1 MVSKLLIFKQ
11 NMINN
16 LVLDILISFFFLY
29 LFHFLIITF
38 PAIQYSLIAFTYTFL
53 FLNYI
58 DDNYSLSNIKI
69 IKWLQL
75 AMFWYFIL
83 LILYLIY
90 YLLIFDVTIKIV
102 ECQPNLN
109 INVEHVANTD
119 KLGQNIENSAKAIS
133 QGLTNV
139 AAEAGAAGV
148 SAIIAHKTIQAA
160 VKAPTPAS
168 KLALTTLSVGATATT
183 YALAKATNKT
193 YNVSNP
199 VVNTSTTSTTTT
211 NTTTQTASSANDPNF
226 TASSLN
232 DYLDFNYL
240 IKLLDNED
248 AFYTILLSKFI
259 LTSCILMMLSILI
272 NNLIVKNW
280 VINKGYNLVDI
291 YIKNNSL
298 RKWILIYFKII
309 EKGGSSLITVTLILL
324 SIFMTI
330 NWYYDLSLL
339 YNYDKI
345 IKYIISNNS

>member
-38 PAIQYSLIAFTYTFL
+38 LAIQYSLIAFTYTFL

-232 DYLDFNYL
+232 DYLDFNNL
-240 IKLLDNED
+240 IKLLDNEA

-280 VINKGYNLVDI
+280 VYK
-291 YIKNNSL
+291 
-298 RKWILIYFKII
+298 ILKEDYF
-309 EKGGSSLITVTLILL
+309 
-324 SIFMTI
+324 
-330 NWYYDLSLL
+330 
-339 YNYDKI
+339 
-345 IKYIISNNS
+345 